1 MLTTTLCVCS
11 TPWTRRDIIIYRE
24 EEGGKVTE
32 KVYNAVSIRGLPPIR
47 LVFMGNEHY
56 DCVYQRGWCKRAGF
70 CQGTH
75 RRTYIR
81 TYVHI
86 RIRARV
92 DCIVSGVV
100 RSGTKQ
106 SSSDNRVLGL
116 VLRDGAGCEGHVAIR
131 SSCYATSCSVLYSRV
146 KVLVV
151 QS

>member
-1 MLTTTLCVCS
+1 MRSQSEDSPQFAWFSWAANTMTVS
-11 TPWTRRDIIIYRE
+11 TNAAGARE
-24 EEGGKVTE
+24 LDSAKVPTD
-32 KVYNAVSIRGLPPIR
+32 V
-47 LVFMGNEHY
+47 H
-56 DCVYQRGWCKRAGF
+56 
-70 CQGTH
+70 
-75 RRTYIR
+75 TYVR

-106 SSSDNRVLGL
+106 SSSDNQALGL

-131 SSCYATSCSVLYSRV
+131 SSCYATSCSVLYLRV